1 MRLFKKRICFFLP
14 KSHVDIKQV
23 CKEIEKLLEE
33 GSEVFPCLLTGSEKN
48 ENTEKWQEDL
58 QKITNKKMLEIS
70 PEEESLALKTTNFNL
85 LVIAPCP
92 SYILIKILKNSTES
106 ATKVKR
112 PIFSRTSVPIVL
124 ALAANGKAGD
134 LVFQIKQLLDLENTY
149 LVPFSIAGAKKR
161 TIIVTRLDLIKET
174 VIHACAQKQLQPVI
188 FENHWL
194 PE

>member
-1 MRLFKKRICFFLP
+1 MLQITA
-14 KSHVDIKQV
+14 
-23 CKEIEKLLEE
+23 EK
-33 GSEVFPCLLTGSEKN
+33 
-48 ENTEKWQEDL
+48 
-58 QKITNKKMLEIS
+58 
-70 PEEESLALKTTNFNL
+70 ESLALKTTNFNL

-92 SYILIKILKNSTES
+92 SYILSKILKNNIGP
-106 ATKVKR
+106 V
-112 PIFSRTSVPIVL
+112 VL

-149 LVPFSIAGAKKR
+149 LVPFSIAGAKKK